1 MTFKEILLPSATTG
15 STRTQCIS
23 CHRFIHNHSF
33 KKRRINGSLPVA
45 GKSLSPHEIKHIFA
59 CKRILI
65 SSKHNYICHSCDLKD
80 LTELS
85 IPTESIMDE
94 KLLIYHETLSYI
106 GTDFK
111 NKLLSDS
118 HRMSYDTLN
127 NEQCKTF
134 SGLTKQQIQQLASVY
149 NLNEKSIFLFYTKCH
164 TDNSDCLLG
173 EVFGM
178 SNKSISNYFNQSIED
193 LYNGLVNDELGAG
206 SWNRKKLMYTL
217 QTLQKNHCKLMPTTL

>member
-1 MTFKEILLPSATTG
+1 MTFKEILLPSATTR

-23 CHRFIHNHSF
+23 CYRFIHNHSF

-45 GKSLSPHEIKHIFA
+45 GKLLSPHKIKHIFA

-65 SSKHNYICHSCDLKD
+65 NSKHNYICHSCNLKD

-94 KLLIYHETLSYI
+94 KLSTYHETLSYI

-118 HRMSYDTLN
+118 HRISYDTLN

-134 SGLTKQQIQQLASVY
+134 SGLTKPHIQQLASVY

-217 QTLQKNHCKLMPTTL
+217 QTLQKNYCKLMPTTL